1 MISKQKMMLIKNIVQ
16 FISVSMSTIPN
27 FFNFLTLLI
36 GFVKGLKVLCTN
48 PGYVIYLSPV
58 NKNLTIILCIYTSKQ
73 DISSNWNTWKW
84 ISKSQ
89 MSQVFFSF
97 VFLNL
102 KLLNFFHRFFTIANV
117 ISLVLLPCFQQQ
129 FTIFS
134 FYQLQSFFYVQ
145 FFFWAQYSICWC
157 LYPTLIF
164 FKNRQRNEKRKKRKK
179 KNLF

>member
-1 MISKQKMMLIKNIVQ
+1 M
-16 FISVSMSTIPN
+16 
-27 FFNFLTLLI
+27 
-36 GFVKGLKVLCTN
+36 LCTN
-48 PGYVIYLSPV
+48 PAYVIYLSPV

-117 ISLVLLPCFQQQ
+117 TSLVFLPCFQQQ

-164 FKNRQRNEKRKKRKK
+164 FKNRQRSEKKKKKKKK